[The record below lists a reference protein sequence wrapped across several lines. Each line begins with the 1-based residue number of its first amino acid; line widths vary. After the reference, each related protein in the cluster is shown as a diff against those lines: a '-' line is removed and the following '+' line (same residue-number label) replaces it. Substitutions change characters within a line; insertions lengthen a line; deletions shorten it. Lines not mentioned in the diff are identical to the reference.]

1 MDSDRR
7 YSQKEIADIF
17 KKASEEQ
24 ERIKEQSALE
34 DGLTLEELHQIAKE
48 AGIAPELISDAAARL
63 EHSVE
68 APPEKRFLG
77 FPTSVNRIIDLKAPL
92 SDDDWDKLVVEIRQ
106 AFGARGKI
114 TREGKLREWSNGNL
128 HILVEP
134 TPHGHRL
141 RMGTEKGSAKG
152 FLWASISWIMAGI
165 FIFISSALASGVDFS
180 ILFPAIFFAVAGI
193 AGIGFTGLHLSQWRY
208 DRADQ
213 MDAIGSV
220 ALNLVSKG
228 GVRAHGAL
236 HEEIASNHEKDASET
251 AGLDTEYFDR
261 PIEAEPE
268 RQKETLDLDA
278 ARSSSDQDTRPAN
291 RTRA

>member
-24 ERIKEQSALE
+24 ERIKERSALE
-34 DGLTLEELHQIAKE
+34 DGLTLEDLHLIARE
-48 AGIAPELISDAAARL
+48 AGISPEFISDAAARL
-63 EHSVE
+63 EHTVE

-77 FPTSVNRIIDLKAPL
+77 LQTSVHRIIDLKAPL
-92 SDDDWDKLVVEIRQ
+92 SDDSWDKLVVEIRQ

-193 AGIGFTGLHLSQWRY
+193 AGIGFTGLQLSQWRY

-213 MDAIGSV
+213 MDAIGSI

-228 GVRAHGAL
+228 SLRAPGAL
-236 HEEIASNHEKDASET
+236 HEEIVANHEKDASET
-251 AGLDTEYFDR
+251 AGLDLEYFDR
-261 PIEAEPE
+261 SVEQERVPE
-268 RQKETLDLDA
+268 KLDLDDA
-278 ARSSSDQDTRPAN
+278 HQSPEQESGPAK